1 LIGDYPLPPN
11 NPFVEDDVVERVDKE
26 ATTQD
31 ADNYSEDSDDDNLT
45 AQILLPQGR
54 EMTKPKV
61 TGRKRDADGL
71 PMGRRNRNPLLDSRL
86 YEVKFPG
93 RSTDAFTANII
104 AENMVSQV
112 DDEGHVSSILD
123 NEPMATHC
131 RRTTFFS
138 KIGTL
143 NATLV

>member
-1 LIGDYPLPPN
+1 MIGDYPLPPN
-11 NPFVEDDVVERVDKE
+11 NPFVEDDVVERVYKE

-31 ADNYSEDSDDDNLT
+31 ADNYSEDSDDYNLT

-71 PMGRRNRNPLLDSRL
+71 PMGRRNRNPLLDSGL
-86 YEVKFPG
+86 YEVKFPD
-93 RSTDAFTANII
+93 RSTDAFSANKI

-112 DDEGHVSSILD
+112 DDKGHISSILD
-123 NEPMATHC
+123 NEPMARTVEGQRFF
-131 RRTTFFS
+131 RRS
-138 KIGTL
+138 ER
-143 NATLV
+143 